1 MKQNFHQGLETP
13 VATMRQAA
21 VFKKLSLL
29 ALMSLT
35 FLGGCTSV
43 QLPLIR
49 QEPPAPEPPRAQS
62 KPPASHKPAASSR
75 ATPDAVYTLEPGSDS
90 LPSPVNQSLQ
100 EFAARMKAN
109 RDLVI
114 RLESYVPS
122 GGSREMNV
130 SLSSSAVERVRRRLV
145 ELGVPSYRIK
155 QAPLG
160 EEHPDS
166 PQLNNRRVELFLI
179 PLPR

>member
-1 MKQNFHQGLETP
+1 M
-13 VATMRQAA
+13 
-21 VFKKLSLL
+21 
-29 ALMSLT
+29 AL
-35 FLGGCTSV
+35 LGGCTNV
-43 QLPLIR
+43 QLPLVR
-49 QEPPAPEPPRAQS
+49 PEPPEPESPRPQARVQPS
-62 KPPASHKPAASSR
+62 KPTAPSR
-75 ATPDAVYTLEPGSDS
+75 TAPDAVYTLEPGGDT
-90 LPSPVNQSLQ
+90 LPYQVNQSLQ

-109 RDLVI
+109 RNLVI
-114 RLESYVPS
+114 RLESFVPS

-130 SLSSSAVERVRRRLV
+130 SLSSSALERVRRRLV

-155 QAPLG
+155 QATLG

>member
-1 MKQNFHQGLETP
+1 M
-13 VATMRQAA
+13 
-21 VFKKLSLL
+21 
-29 ALMSLT
+29 
-35 FLGGCTSV
+35 
-43 QLPLIR
+43 
-49 QEPPAPEPPRAQS
+49 
-62 KPPASHKPAASSR
+62 
-75 ATPDAVYTLEPGSDS
+75 PDAVYTLEPGSDT

-114 RLESYVPS
+114 RLESFVPS
-122 GGSREMNV
+122 GGSREMNI

-155 QAPLG
+155 QTPLG

-179 PLPR
+179 HLPR